1 MSRGPD
7 RDSRRR
13 AADSSALTDPS
24 GRLKAF
30 FVLLVGFS
38 GGTMALQ
45 GGASLAVVGLMTVGG
60 VVAGAALLWYLLWI
74 LS

>member
-1 MSRGPD
+1 MNRGPD

-13 AADSSALTDPS
+13 TADSSSLTDPS
-24 GRLKAF
+24 GRLKAV
-30 FVLLVGFS
+30 FVQLVGFS

-45 GGASLAVVGLMTVGG
+45 GGASLAAVGLITVGG
-60 VVAGAALLWYLLWI
+60 FVAGVALLWYLLWI

>member
-13 AADSSALTDPS
+13 TADSSTLRNQS
-24 GRLKAF
+24 GRLKAL

-74 LS
+74 L